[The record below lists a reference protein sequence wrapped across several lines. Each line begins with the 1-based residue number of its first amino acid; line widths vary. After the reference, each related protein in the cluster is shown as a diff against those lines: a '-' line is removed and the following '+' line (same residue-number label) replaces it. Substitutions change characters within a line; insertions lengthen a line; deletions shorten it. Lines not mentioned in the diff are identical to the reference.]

1 MFVVVAGKGV
11 ICRGCSG
18 VCGDHTLPP
27 IFVAG
32 VVVVVLVARS
42 RAVLALT
49 LLPTKL
55 FFTLALPPIEP
66 LFTFALPLIEPPLY
80 VGV

>member
-1 MFVVVAGKGV
+1 MFVVVAGEVV

-18 VCGDHTLPP
+18 VCADHTLPP
-27 IFVAG
+27 IFVAC
-32 VVVVVLVARS
+32 VVMVVLVARS

-49 LLPTKL
+49 LLPIKI
-55 FFTLALPPIEP
+55 FFTL
-66 LFTFALPLIEPPLY
+66 LFTFALPLIEPPLC